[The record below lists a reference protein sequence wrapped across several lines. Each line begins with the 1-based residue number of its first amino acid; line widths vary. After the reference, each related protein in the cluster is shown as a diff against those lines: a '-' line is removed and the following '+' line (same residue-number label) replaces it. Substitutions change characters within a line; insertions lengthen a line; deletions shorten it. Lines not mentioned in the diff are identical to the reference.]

1 MVRIP
6 LIYDSRVSMISAPPL
21 PRQSAQDGT
30 VFWTMS
36 LKPKPSRLRS
46 PHFDSDG
53 QAIGRGEI
61 AELLPPFNNHR
72 A

>member
-6 LIYDSRVSMISAPPL
+6 LIYDSRVLMISGPPVS
-21 PRQSAQDGT
+21 QQGAQDGYMS
-30 VFWTMS
+30 WTMS

-46 PHFDSDG
+46 LHFDSNG

-61 AELLPPFNNHR
+61 AELLPPFNDHR